1 MDQQIR
7 KSSVILL
14 LGLAGFMVIA
24 DNWVISPILP
34 AIAESLKIDI
44 PSAGL
49 LITAYMIPFGIFQI
63 IFGALA
69 DRYGKK
75 QVITFA
81 MIMFTIATGL
91 CAFGT
96 SLASVGFFR
105 ALTGI
110 FAASVMPISFAL
122 IGDLFPMHERQQAI
136 GTFISI
142 SFLGQGL
149 SMAMGGTISNFFDW
163 RGVFLVYAILSLIPM
178 ALLLKNYRKMPSQ
191 KNPKSE
197 IFKPYLHLLS
207 NTESLFT
214 YIIIMLEGAF
224 IVGSFSYGGSY
235 ISRIYHYNS
244 LQIGFIMT
252 GFGVMS
258 VIGGRFCGKIANSI
272 GSLRLLWSGLLLA
285 AVGNIIIYLFGSN
298 ISAFILG
305 IATLGLGFI
314 FAHSTLVTRATGF
327 AHKARGAAMSLVAF
341 SFMGCGGIGAAI
353 GGRIIGKFGIDSVF
367 LIYGLGLFVTLVLS
381 CFLLN
386 GEEDAKAS
394 VPNEIRSD
402 FSGQSA

>member
-1 MDQQIR
+1 MNLPRGFFMDQQIK

-63 IFGALA
+63 IFGSLA

-75 QVITFA
+75 QVITFS

-91 CAFGT
+91 CSFGT

-149 SMAMGGTISNFFDW
+149 SMAMGETFRIS
-163 RGVFLVYAILSLIPM
+163 
-178 ALLLKNYRKMPSQ
+178 
-191 KNPKSE
+191 
-197 IFKPYLHLLS
+197 
-207 NTESLFT
+207 
-214 YIIIMLEGAF
+214 
-224 IVGSFSYGGSY
+224 
-235 ISRIYHYNS
+235 
-244 LQIGFIMT
+244 
-252 GFGVMS
+252 
-258 VIGGRFCGKIANSI
+258 SI
-272 GSLRLLWSGLLLA
+272 GVVSSLCTPCYR
-285 AVGNIIIYLFGSN
+285 
-298 ISAFILG
+298 
-305 IATLGLGFI
+305 
-314 FAHSTLVTRATGF
+314 
-327 AHKARGAAMSLVAF
+327 
-341 SFMGCGGIGAAI
+341 
-353 GGRIIGKFGIDSVF
+353 
-367 LIYGLGLFVTLVLS
+367 
-381 CFLLN
+381 
-386 GEEDAKAS
+386 
-394 VPNEIRSD
+394 
-402 FSGQSA
+402 

>member
-96 SLASVGFFR
+96 SLTSVGLFR

-163 RGVFLVYAILSLIPM
+163 RGVFLVYAILSLIPT

-214 YIIIMLEGAF
+214 YIIIML
-224 IVGSFSYGGSY
+224 
-235 ISRIYHYNS
+235 
-244 LQIGFIMT
+244 
-252 GFGVMS
+252 
-258 VIGGRFCGKIANSI
+258 
-272 GSLRLLWSGLLLA
+272 
-285 AVGNIIIYLFGSN
+285 
-298 ISAFILG
+298 
-305 IATLGLGFI
+305 
-314 FAHSTLVTRATGF
+314 
-327 AHKARGAAMSLVAF
+327 
-341 SFMGCGGIGAAI
+341 
-353 GGRIIGKFGIDSVF
+353 
-367 LIYGLGLFVTLVLS
+367 VLNPT
-381 CFLLN
+381 LN
-386 GEEDAKAS
+386 GH
-394 VPNEIRSD
+394 
-402 FSGQSA
+402 